1 MAINIGMTFSGGGY
15 RAATFDLGTLSFLNH
30 IKVDEDHTL
39 LDCVVALSSVSGGT
53 IPAMKYMLAKA
64 RGQDVGEMVEE
75 LFKFLCEVDLV
86 DHALTGLSK
95 EKANPEV
102 SSIKIMADIYDKH
115 LFGETTLGEIFDNFS
130 KIPVKD
136 YTALATDFDS
146 SLPFRF
152 RVFDKSIGDG
162 CEFGNFDHRINLNE
176 ARNITPGEALA
187 CSSCFPSGFE
197 PMMFPEDFKFYDQ
210 LTDKKKYKKE
220 VVNKKGEKEWRGFGI
235 MDGGVS
241 DNQGIE
247 SIEKAEERLHSAFAD
262 NRVPDSMA
270 LDLVIISDVS
280 SPDMKNDYAPNK
292 EMFPKWVTKL
302 TFGRLRNYGLISEVA
317 MIILFALAL
326 VLGNGFWTG
335 VTSVFLALVTLANV
349 IGCLTK
355 KKIHQ
360 LISETFIGNRAR
372 FVNHLKFSSLES
384 MLMNRAKSVIMM
396 TSEVFLKRLRQ
407 LNYNKLYKNKAWE
420 NRVFSTAVYELK
432 PDKISGRIKN
442 KLPRHL
448 VPSDAIQQNSEK
460 AASMGTTLWFTPEE
474 IADGMPQALL
484 ADGQYTACFNLLDHL
499 DQIRGNNTNV
509 TPDTIQLLND
519 IEPQLLEAW
528 EKFKKDPQWMVPRK

>member
-15 RAATFDLGTLSFLNH
+15 RAATFDLGTLSFLNSV
-30 IKVDEDHTL
+30 KLKDGGTL

-64 RGQDVGEMVEE
+64 RGQDVDKMVEE

-86 DHALTGLSK
+86 DHALNGLSK
-95 EKANPEV
+95 EKTNPEL

-115 LFGETTLGEIFDNFS
+115 LFGETTLGEIFDNFD

-152 RVFDKSIGDG
+152 RVFDKTIDSS
-162 CEFGNFDHRINLNE
+162 CVFGNFDHRITLE
-176 ARNITPGEALA
+176 DARKITPGEAMA

-197 PMMFPEDFKFYDQ
+197 PMMFPEDFKFYSQ

-247 SIEKAEERLHSAFAD
+247 SIEYAEERLHKAFTE
-262 NRVPDSMA
+262 NRAPDSMV
-270 LDLVIISDVS
+270 LDLVIVSDVS
-280 SPDMKNDYAPNK
+280 SPDMKSDYAPNK
-292 EMFPKWVTKL
+292 EMLPNWVNNL
-302 TFGRLRNYGLISEVA
+302 TFGRLRNYGLISEVVI
-317 MIILFALAL
+317 IILFALAL

-335 VTSVFLALVTLANV
+335 VTSVFLVIATLANA

-360 LISETFIGNRAR
+360 LISETFIGNRAK
-372 FVNHLKFSSLES
+372 FVNQLKFSSLEA

-432 PDKISGRIKN
+432 PDKISGRINN

-528 EKFKKDPQWMVPRK
+528 EKFQKDPQWMVPKK